1 MGKIVPERMAG
12 QIDGDF
18 VVFRIGIRINKFWKP
33 HKWIPAFLAG
43 PRLTKELE
51 ETEESGLLG
60 YETSLGIRNHVVVQY
75 WRSFDHLREY
85 ARDSDM
91 GHLDAWQ
98 DFNQN
103 RSGDGDVGVWHE
115 TFLVRNNEYEAIYV
129 NMPEYGL
136 GDAGE
141 LVPAS
146 GTDETAAGRIGR
158 TDGRDAPVAEDGTPI
173 DDEPLSK
180 NTDASERSG

>member
-1 MGKIVPERMAG
+1 MGKIIPERMAG
-12 QIDGDF
+12 KIDGDF

-33 HKWIPAFLAG
+33 HKWLPAFLAG
-43 PRLTKELE
+43 PRLTTALE
-51 ETEESGLLG
+51 EKEGSGLLG
-60 YETSLGIRNHVVVQY
+60 YEVSLGIRNHAIVQY
-75 WRSFDHLREY
+75 WRSFEHLREY
-85 ARDSDM
+85 ARDPEM

-103 RSGDGDVGVWHE
+103 RRGDGDVGVWHE
-115 TFLVRNNEYEAIYV
+115 AFLVRDGEYEAIYV

-136 GDAGE
+136 GDAAQ

-146 GTDETAAGRIGR
+146 GTDQTAAGRLGR

-173 DDEPLSK
+173 DGERPSK
-180 NTDASERSG
+180 DTDSP